1 MDWIL
6 YVFIALIA
14 ITVIIAVILVP
25 AVHFSKKPPAQLDD
39 IHIGMPETEMVG
51 KLGKPKKI
59 EQIDE
64 KTKMYLYEQVD
75 KGGFLLWSYYKNFQI
90 LVKDGAVAHISSY

>member
-6 YVFIALIA
+6 YLFIGIVATTIIIALLLI
-14 ITVIIAVILVP
+14 P
-25 AVHFSKKPPAQLDD
+25 AVHFSKKPPAQLNN
-39 IHIGMPETEMVG
+39 IHIGMPEADMLG
-51 KLGKPKKI
+51 ILGKPKKI

-64 KTKMYLYEQVD
+64 TTKMYLYEQVD

-90 LVKDGAVAHISSY
+90 LTKDGVVAHISYS